1 MARTR
6 RKTGPGWSPRAAQNE
21 EFKWLVPSVA
31 SLILLLALWFD
42 HGSLA
47 NVAPTRSRGQ
57 WRGSQDRAASLSDRA
72 PATVKLLRKSAS
84 EFRELADQF
93 DGHRP
98 VLVTGAVQ
106 WPALKEWSRE
116 SFAETYPDEMLVLTA
131 TRGGLHK
138 REVMVAPVKDLN
150 YHVQNTSTESWALV
164 EDELFLQLREEL
176 LSATSAPVYSEHNL
190 FSYFPEN
197 CRPSNLTLIW
207 GSAFARSVLRV
218 ANFNATAVHLLLTG
232 KRTWKLF
239 PPEQSKYLHIEE
251 GGVTSGLGLQCR
263 SYASPV
269 DAFSPNLNVYPRFAH
284 SNPVVV
290 EQGPGEAVIVPPGWF
305 AQWLGVTETL
315 GTVTPVLNKH
325 NSDIVLSEIMK
336 VPDQV
341 NWNKLPLDLEHLTA
355 EEQIILVTENLVD
368 AVHWRANVTRSAMM
382 MQFGRH
388 LREPGALGGN
398 QPLKLLQ
405 EAILSNPQLLG
416 IGDKPP
422 ASKPLDGECAQD
434 EEKDSGDEGMK
445 AVDASI
451 QALYTEPQ
459 LLEALGLNKGA

>member
-1 MARTR
+1 
-6 RKTGPGWSPRAAQNE
+6 
-21 EFKWLVPSVA
+21 
-31 SLILLLALWFD
+31 
-42 HGSLA
+42 
-47 NVAPTRSRGQ
+47 
-57 WRGSQDRAASLSDRA
+57 
-72 PATVKLLRKSAS
+72 
-84 EFRELADQF
+84 
-93 DGHRP
+93 
-98 VLVTGAVQ
+98 
-106 WPALKEWSRE
+106 
-116 SFAETYPDEMLVLTA
+116 
-131 TRGGLHK
+131 
-138 REVMVAPVKDLN
+138 
-150 YHVQNTSTESWALV
+150 
-164 EDELFLQLREEL
+164 
-176 LSATSAPVYSEHNL
+176 
-190 FSYFPEN
+190 
-197 CRPSNLTLIW
+197 
-207 GSAFARSVLRV
+207 
-218 ANFNATAVHLLLTG
+218 
-232 KRTWKLF
+232 
-239 PPEQSKYLHIEE
+239 
-251 GGVTSGLGLQCR
+251 
-263 SYASPV
+263 
-269 DAFSPNLNVYPRFAH
+269 
-284 SNPVVV
+284 
-290 EQGPGEAVIVPPGWF
+290 
-305 AQWLGVTETL
+305 
-315 GTVTPVLNKH
+315 
-325 NSDIVLSEIMK
+325 MK